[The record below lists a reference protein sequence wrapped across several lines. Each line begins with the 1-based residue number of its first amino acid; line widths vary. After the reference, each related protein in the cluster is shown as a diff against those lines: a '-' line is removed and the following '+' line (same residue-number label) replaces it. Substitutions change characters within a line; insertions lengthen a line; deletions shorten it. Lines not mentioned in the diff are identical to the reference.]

1 MADSDKLQNTV
12 SHRTF
17 DAVKWIQN
25 KAAKT
30 VGWEGLGEPQSGAGG
45 GADSHSSPAK
55 NGLPFTPVPM
65 NPVFFV

>member
-45 GADSHSSPAK
+45 ELIHTAAPPKMDFL
-55 NGLPFTPVPM
+55 LPLFP
-65 NPVFFV
+65 